1 MVSLRV
7 FMTDGLLRKP
17 IFSYIEQCCSMGRG
31 GGGGAGPPNNFDRH
45 VQRPRSS
52 GCSSV
57 QRVHFGSIKREN
69 DLFMASVIL
78 VT

>member
-1 MVSLRV
+1 
-7 FMTDGLLRKP
+7 
-17 IFSYIEQCCSMGRG
+17 MGRG

-57 QRVHFGSIKREN
+57 QRVHFGSIKSEN